1 MAKAYYF
8 NYIPASDTS
17 RYPADEATYICDR
30 MAQILI
36 DTFQEYGLHVKDH
49 DYFSCGTGEK
59 LLSDEKSLC
68 CIYPDKCDMAWDHS
82 TWGYDKDR
90 LGEIFVCFKK
100 DNRIV
105 ISFGTDRIAKRN
117 TNEEIISGIR
127 NRAVAG
133 GILPEESVIYEMGE
147 RMVEK
152 HMDNIKKAPDKA
164 GRNGEQVMEKTD
176 EKTVYKKICHHCNGK
191 GRIRVRETVQSF
203 SRDRTNGDT
212 EQVCTTCNGAGYVI
226 VTDYVGKYR
235 TGKKASVKELDDY
248 LKEECKIQD
257 KIFDLIE
264 QIKRQYA
271 HVTEQDSFWL
281 LMEKEDYTDDRRKEE
296 EKTTTY
302 SFILDSAGNLRC
314 TESFETIRIIGQGTQ
329 WWRGK
334 KGDVGFRDFDEY
346 MREFDFHANGRYSDS
361 SFLEYTH
368 LARDYEGYACRS
380 DSDMAILERNYEKGY
395 GLYYALKSILEEGK
409 LPQNPDKP
417 VPVADKPKES
427 ASKKSGSGGCYVA
440 TAVYGSYDCPE
451 VWTLRRYRDDKLART
466 FWGRSLIRIYYTVS
480 PTVVRLVGNT
490 GWFHRIWRRRLDKMV
505 RALRERGFDSTPYE
519 DRPW

>member
-1 MAKAYYF
+1 MTSAVTGTGLTFENVNAEVKALEASKGFKREYCVGAYKEYEIDKKLYQVTPDESAVEYMTKMKELCKAHDAELVMVKMPTIGMPQIYYASWSYDKYQMAKAICDEIEVPFLDMVY
-8 NYIPASDTS
+8 
-17 RYPADEATYICDR
+17 DEAYRVEIDWKKDVIDGGQHFNIRGAEKITECIAAYCE
-30 MAQILI
+30 QIGLEKQI
-36 DTFQEYGLHVKDH
+36 NEY
-49 DYFSCGTGEK
+49 YWQCAE
-59 LLSDEKSLC
+59 E
-68 CIYPDKCDMAWDHS
+68 
-82 TWGYDKDR
+82 YDKVKRICMLQSEFDFGEYIER
-90 LGEIFVCFKK
+90 LLEN
-100 DNRIV
+100 D
-105 ISFGTDRIAKRN
+105 
-117 TNEEIISGIR
+117 
-127 NRAVAG
+127 
-133 GILPEESVIYEMGE
+133 
-147 RMVEK
+147 
-152 HMDNIKKAPDKA
+152 
-164 GRNGEQVMEKTD
+164 
-176 EKTVYKKICHHCNGK
+176 
-191 GRIRVRETVQSF
+191 
-203 SRDRTNGDT
+203 
-212 EQVCTTCNGAGYVI
+212 
-226 VTDYVGKYR
+226 
-235 TGKKASVKELDDY
+235 
-248 LKEECKIQD
+248 
-257 KIFDLIE
+257 
-264 QIKRQYA
+264 
-271 HVTEQDSFWL
+271 
-281 LMEKEDYTDDRRKEE
+281 DYTDDRRKEE

-346 MREFDFHANGRYSDS
+346 MREFDFHANGRYSNS

-427 ASKKSGSGGCYVA
+427 AGKKSGSGGCYVA